1 MSIAVGTNSDILT
14 EPMLFQISFGMR
26 PDRYPPEKR
35 QPLEHRVNLRE
46 ITRVELVTPAS
57 NNPSPELQAV
67 LNMGIIQQRLGE
79 EYYVKLEFDGETSR
93 EKMDFRPRLPSGF
106 ASPPGGKPARV
117 AGLTVDFELVV
128 SLRSPIHCEL
138 ILQSSF
144 LARLCIYLPAQCI
157 YTYVFGCDI
166 KGIAS
171 DIYKL
176 CGDYGQINAT
186 TTRTSSFLCC
196 GYFTGKSKIEDVK
209 SGLVALVSEVTS
221 IAIPPLGCGNG
232 GLDWEVVKPLIIS
245 AFAELPDLRIM
256 IFEPSGAPAA
266 ENMPVATKAPNMTRA
281 RAILIKLLEA
291 YSIPGY
297 ELSKLEIQKLAY
309 FLQKAGEPLKLQ
321 YIKHT
326 FGPYAANLN
335 HVLKHIEGHFIRGY
349 GDGTGKGKIYVLPTG
364 SETAKAFLDNELN
377 AQEYLERVSNLI
389 YGFETPYG
397 MELLATVHW
406 VVIENPEVAEDVE
419 KVISL
424 VHEWSDRKR
433 NLFKPEHI
441 RKAWQRLHEQNW
453 FGSLHY

>member
-1 MSIAVGTNSDILT
+1 MQLVDSTIVLYMSGEMIELKQGNLLEEDAEALVNTVNCVG
-14 EPMLFQISFGMR
+14 
-26 PDRYPPEKR
+26 
-35 QPLEHRVNLRE
+35 V
-46 ITRVELVTPAS
+46 
-57 NNPSPELQAV
+57 
-67 LNMGIIQQRLGE
+67 MG
-79 EYYVKLEFDGETSR
+79 
-93 EKMDFRPRLPSGF
+93 
-106 ASPPGGKPARV
+106 
-117 AGLTVDFELVV
+117 
-128 SLRSPIHCEL
+128 
-138 ILQSSF
+138 
-144 LARLCIYLPAQCI
+144 
-157 YTYVFGCDI
+157 
-166 KGIAS
+166 KGIALQFKRAYP
-171 DIYKL
+171 DNFQHYEKA
-176 CGDYGQINAT
+176 CKQGEVKPGQMFTVATGNIFNPRYIINFPT
-186 TTRTSSFLCC
+186 KRHWK
-196 GYFTGKSKIEDVK
+196 GKSKIEDVK
-209 SGLVALVSEVTS
+209 SGLVALVSEVKRLHLTS

-349 GDGTGKGKIYVLPTG
+349 GDGAGKGKIYVLPTG
-364 SETAKAFLDNELN
+364 SETAKAFLDNEPN

-406 VVIENPEVAEDVE
+406 VVIENPDVAQDVE
-419 KVISL
+419 KVILL

-453 FGSLHY
+453 FTSMPKQ